1 MLYLFPFVLAYP
13 CRLIISSTRLPIPF
27 CWLLLVVQLMKLPI
41 EVTSSFRTRPAYEQG
56 KGSEWVHLSSP
67 HTTPAH
73 LSPDFV
79 TVCHQGFNTDRSD
92 LLATTY
98 LKIAC
103 KAYLQ
108 LIVRSEASNLQKHCN
123 MPRHQSPTWMDLLWS
138 NLVGLLVT

>member
-1 MLYLFPFVLAYP
+1 MSVNHILNPFA
-13 CRLIISSTRLPIPF
+13 IPF
-27 CWLLLVVQLMKLPI
+27 CWLLLVVQLMTLPI

-108 LIVRSEASNLQKHCN
+108 LIVRSEASSYPPETCPGINPQLGWICCG
-123 MPRHQSPTWMDLLWS
+123 QSS
-138 NLVGLLVT
+138 LVCW